1 MRSILCPADS
11 TEGFDKRLDTALA
24 LARALGSHI
33 SLPIAS
39 PVIEVAAWEPFGGV
53 PLATDTVREMRAE
66 DEALAKT
73 LEARLAR
80 EDVPYD
86 VSVVDGDRFGSL
98 CAAARCADLIVLSRD
113 DVLLEH
119 IVLGE
124 RCPVLALAPHG
135 GADLIAPRVMIA
147 WDGSSA
153 AANAM
158 KAALPLLTR
167 ATGVDLVT
175 VSGKG
180 SFSGGADRDNCG
192 AETALRYLS
201 RHAVHAEL
209 HVVTVQG
216 SIAQT
221 LLTTAGRLESDM
233 LVMGLYGHSRLR
245 ELLVGGVTREMIS
258 KAGLALLLSH

>member
-1 MRSILCPADS
+1 MRAILCPADT
-11 TEGFDKRLDTALA
+11 TEGFDERLDTALA
-24 LARALGSHI
+24 LARVMGGHV

-53 PLATDTVREMRAE
+53 ALTADTVREMRAE
-66 DEALAKT
+66 DQALAQR

-80 EDVPYD
+80 DDVPYD
-86 VSVVDGDRFGSL
+86 VSVLDGDRFGAL
-98 CAAARCADLIVLSRD
+98 CAAARCADLVVLSRGD
-113 DVLLEH
+113 AVLEDL
-119 IVLGE
+119 VFGE
-124 RCPVLALAPHG
+124 RCPVLALPPRAT
-135 GADLIAPRVMIA
+135 ADLVAPRIMVA
-147 WDGSSA
+147 WDGSRA

-167 ATGVDLVT
+167 ATAVDLVT
-175 VSGKG
+175 IGTSRDT
-180 SFSGGADRDNCG
+180 SDAD
-192 AETALRYLS
+192 TALRYLS

-209 HVVTVQG
+209 HVVPAQG

-221 LLTTAGRLESDM
+221 LLATAGSLGSNL

-245 ELLVGGVTREMIS
+245 ELLLGGVTREMLG

>member
-1 MRSILCPADS
+1 MRAILCPADS
-11 TEGFDKRLDTALA
+11 TEGFDERLETALA
-24 LARALGSHI
+24 LARALGAHI
-33 SLPIAS
+33 SVPIAS

-53 PLATDTVREMRAE
+53 ALATETVREMRAE

-73 LEARLAR
+73 LDAQLAR
-80 EDVPYD
+80 DDVPYD

-98 CAAARCADLIVLSRD
+98 SAAARCADLIVLSRD
-113 DVLLEH
+113 DVLLEDL
-119 IVLGE
+119 VLGE
-124 RCPVLALAPHG
+124 RCPVLALAPHR
-135 GADLIAPRVMIA
+135 GADLIVPRVMIA
-147 WDGSSA
+147 WDGSRA

-167 ATGVDLVT
+167 AKRVDLVT
-175 VSGKG
+175 VRGKA
-180 SFSGGADRDNCG
+180 SLNGGADRDNCG
-192 AETALRYLS
+192 MDTALRYLS

-209 HVVTVQG
+209 HLMPVQG

-221 LLTTAGRLESDM
+221 LLTTAGRLESNM

>member
-1 MRSILCPADS
+1 MRAILCPADS

-24 LARALGSHI
+24 LARALGAHI
-33 SLPIAS
+33 SVPIAS

-53 PLATDTVREMRAE
+53 ALATETVREMRAE

-73 LEARLAR
+73 LDAQLAR
-80 EDVPYD
+80 DDVPYD

-98 CAAARCADLIVLSRD
+98 CTAARCADLIVLSRD
-113 DVLLEH
+113 DAMLEDL
-119 IVLGE
+119 VLGE
-124 RCPVLALAPHG
+124 RCPVLALPPSGA
-135 GADLIAPRVMIA
+135 ADLVAPRVMIA
-147 WDGSSA
+147 WDGSRA

-167 ATGVDLVT
+167 ATAVEVVT
-175 VSGKG
+175 ISGKG
-180 SFSGGADRDNCG
+180 SASGDNCG
-192 AETALRYLS
+192 ADTALRYLS

-209 HVVTVQG
+209 HVVPAQG
-216 SIAQT
+216 SVAQS
-221 LLTTAGRLESDM
+221 LLDTAGRLDSDV

-245 ELLVGGVTREMIS
+245 ELLVGGVTREMIG